1 MYNLWEYFYLNVLY
15 SIYKM
20 YNIVVLLM
28 WYIEDILGKMGLIC
42 YLLVK

>member
-1 MYNLWEYFYLNVLY
+1 MYNLWEYFYLKVLC

-20 YNIVVLLM
+20 YNIVVLLL
-28 WYIEDILGKMGLIC
+28 WYVEDILGKMGLKW